1 MKKLKIITTSEKA
14 KRFYSDLSQE
24 LKLNNLFKYGFTQ
37 DTPLFITELSDNKP
51 ATINEFEEL
60 MGKNNLNYLFFIEL
74 DREKAKER
82 YNHFWVDSE
91 RKYFVYKNG
100 SRFEC
105 WINYAKGQHSK
116 IGDFWRKTDQEK
128 ARVCAK
134 NVFAIYQQSQA
145 ETIKAKREARETAK
159 SGDLIRYK
167 NISFNFVSYR
177 YSDSPIDKT
186 DFIRVGGIKAE
197 SYKRNQ
203 IKCFATYGYNEKL
216 PTNTTSQD
224 IKNIYFDKNGYYV
237 YKKIAELK
245 SRAETLK
252 EQRLKAILEATN
264 CEEQKNQVNELRNKL
279 FKELERLN
287 DFLTLQLKEATNC
300 DLFYLKH
307 RISPTIEQIKNCN
320 DFLKRLNKKDFAS
333 NTEMLKQLNELK
345 ESITDTFFYNQS
357 YFDLSEQEKERKKW
371 NEQKSEKLTAIYYN
385 YLIIKNGVRV
395 LDVEKAR
402 AKL

>member
-1 MKKLKIITTSEKA
+1 MKINTTSEKA

-24 LKLNNLFKYGFTQ
+24 LKLHNLFKYGFTQ
-37 DTPLFITELSDNKP
+37 DAPLFITELSDNKP
-51 ATINEFEEL
+51 STISEFEEL
-60 MGKNNLNYLFFIEL
+60 MQKNNLNYLFIIEL
-74 DREKAKER
+74 DREKAQER
-82 YNHFWVDSE
+82 Y
-91 RKYFVYKNG
+91 KYFWIDGEKVYFTYKIG
-100 SRFEC
+100 SRFEY
-105 WINYAKGQHSK
+105 WINYEKGQHSK

-145 ETIKAKREARETAK
+145 ETIKAKREARATAK

-167 NISFNFVSYR
+167 NISFDFVYF
-177 YSDSPIDKT
+177 SDADYK
-186 DFIRVGGIKAE
+186 RVSKIKAE
-197 SYKRNQ
+197 Q
-203 IKCFATYGYNEKL
+203 YNKKSKKIICCDYYNGEKL
-216 PTNTTSQD
+216 ERNTTGGE
-224 IKNIYFDKNGYYV
+224 IANKYFDKNGYYI
-237 YKKIAELK
+237 KNKLSDLK
-245 SRAETLK
+245 RRAETLK

-264 CEEQKNQVNELRNKL
+264 CEEQKSQVNELRNKL

-307 RISPTIEQIKNCN
+307 RISPTIEQIKKCN
-320 DFLKRLNKKDFAS
+320 DFLKRLNKKEFAS

-357 YFDLSEQEKERKKW
+357 YFDLSEQERACKKW

-385 YLIIKNGVRV
+385 YLIIKNGERV
-395 LDVEKAR
+395 LDIEKAR
-402 AKL
+402 AEL